1 MDVILLERI
10 EKLGQMGD
18 IVSVKPGFARNFL
31 LPQRKALRATEDNVA
46 LFEARKAQLE
56 ADNLTRKSEA
66 ESVAE
71 KMDGAAVT
79 AIRNAGEAGQLY
91 GSVSGRDIADGLTEA
106 GYTVDRRQVVI
117 EHPIKMLGIF
127 PVRVVLHPEVSVSV
141 TVNVARSPEEAQT
154 QTERAAR
161 GEDPVVLGQAEGDE
175 VLMNDEDAIAMMDR
189 EERRAARE
197 AARAAEAEEES
208 AAQAARRRRGGRTR
222 RDRVRAD
229 EAQDAES
236 ASDAARSDE
245 AQDGAP
251 PGDEQPG

>member
-1 MDVILLERI
+1 MNVILLERI

-46 LFEARKAQLE
+46 LFEVRKAQLE
-56 ADNLTRKSEA
+56 TDNLTRKAEA

-71 KMDGAAVT
+71 KMEGAGVT

-91 GSVSGRDIADGLTEA
+91 GSVSGRDIADGLTET

-141 TVNVARSPEEAQT
+141 TVNVARSPEEAET
-154 QTERAAR
+154 QAERAAR

-175 VLMNDEDAIAMMDR
+175 DLMNDEVAITMMDR

-197 AARAAEAEEES
+197 AARAAEAEAE
-208 AAQAARRRRGGRTR
+208 AAAEAARRGRSGRNRSGRSRG
-222 RDRVRAD
+222 D
-229 EAQDAES
+229 EAQGEGAQGADAK
-236 ASDAARSDE
+236 
-245 AQDGAP
+245 
-251 PGDEQPG
+251 GDEQPG

>member
-46 LFEARKAQLE
+46 AFEARKAQLE
-56 ADNLTRKSEA
+56 ADNLTLKGEA

-71 KMDGAAVT
+71 KMEGAAVT

-91 GSVSGRDIADGLTEA
+91 GSVSGRDIADGLTES
-106 GYTVDRRQVVI
+106 GYTVDKRQVVI

-127 PVRVVLHPEVSVSV
+127 PVRVVLHPEVSVTV
-141 TVNVARSPEEAQT
+141 TVNVARSSEEAKT
-154 QTERAAR
+154 QAERAAR
-161 GEDPVVLGQAEGDE
+161 GEDPVVLSQAEGDE
-175 VLMNDEDAIAMMDR
+175 DLMNDEVAIAAMDR

-197 AARAAEAEEES
+197 AARAAEAEAE
-208 AAQAARRRRGGRTR
+208 AAAEAARRAMFDPGR
-222 RDRVRAD
+222 A
-229 EAQDAES
+229 
-236 ASDAARSDE
+236 
-245 AQDGAP
+245 
-251 PGDEQPG
+251 EQPG